1 MIFKYLRANIKML
14 SMFLLFVAIFGIMS
28 YIYDMP
34 LSAVVYAAILCFVIT
49 AIYAAAGYIGFI
61 NKHHRLKQIEAEAV
75 YTINNLQPAGNIIE
89 NDYCN
94 IIKAVN
100 TSKTELALKL
110 TSGYSDLMD
119 YYTMWAHQIKTPIAA
134 MRLIIEG
141 DDTDSGREIREEL
154 QKTEQYVEMALMYL
168 KLDADAEDYVIK
180 ECSLDN
186 IIKQAIKKYASQ
198 FIRKKIKLEYE
209 PVCCAVITDEKWLL
223 FVIEQIVSNSLKY
236 TSTGYISIK
245 LEDTA
250 ILCIKDTG
258 IGIDASDIPRVFEKG
273 FTGLNGRTDKKATG
287 IGLYLCRRILSALG
301 HKIDITSEVGRGTEV
316 RIDLR
321 RKTPEIE

>member
-1 MIFKYLRANIKML
+1 
-14 SMFLLFVAIFGIMS
+14 
-28 YIYDMP
+28 
-34 LSAVVYAAILCFVIT
+34 
-49 AIYAAAGYIGFI
+49 
-61 NKHHRLKQIEAEAV
+61 
-75 YTINNLQPAGNIIE
+75 
-89 NDYCN
+89 
-94 IIKAVN
+94 
-100 TSKTELALKL
+100 
-110 TSGYSDLMD
+110 
-119 YYTMWAHQIKTPIAA
+119 MWAHQIKTPIAA